1 MRSEIVKKYSAYT
14 KQELIDILVH
24 FSAMEEPSAD
34 TPSMVFERIVKKF
47 SPRALSSNEH
57 FVVVTLDGAL
67 HIIDIHIISKG
78 IVNRTIAHPREV
90 FKPALLDNA
99 TAIII
104 AHNHPSGSLDPSR
117 EDMEL
122 TARLKEAGE
131 LLCIR
136 VCDHVIFSSSN
147 YRSMQE
153 LEVF

>member
-1 MRSEIVKKYSAYT
+1 
-14 KQELIDILVH
+14 
-24 FSAMEEPSAD
+24 
-34 TPSMVFERIVKKF
+34 
-47 SPRALSSNEH
+47 
-57 FVVVTLDGAL
+57 
-67 HIIDIHIISKG
+67 
-78 IVNRTIAHPREV
+78 V